1 MYLFIGCILGI
12 ALLATAALSIPLSED
27 NVSYRPTR
35 PPSYPLAVKNPYLST
50 WMPSDQ
56 VRTMPYA
63 EPQFWAGQSLSWS
76 VMARVDNRT
85 YSLMGTRDPGDRIH
99 PAAVRAAEYTA
110 THSVFKLTASSLDFT
125 LDFFSPISP
134 SNYLRQSLPFSYLT
148 VTVSGADANNVQV
161 YTSIDGR
168 WTGKEQSTVRDF
180 HGEGTTL
187 AYSLNVKDAIP
198 YTENSDM
205 ATWGEAILSSRQ
217 APQSEL
223 SYSSGRRGEVRS
235 QFVNDGKLSGSDEPW
250 VPGGIVAFSHDLG
263 TVSGE
268 QSINFAVG
276 YVREAAINY
285 LGKPYT
291 GYYRAHYFNT
301 YKALSH
307 FFDDY
312 PAAVVESKIVDS
324 EMAAQ
329 AAVAG
334 GNKYADIVSLSARQA
349 WGGIDLTI
357 PSDSLDKTEVLAFI
371 KELSSNGNLNTVD
384 VIMPAFPIYYIMDPD
399 YIRHLLE
406 PMMRY
411 LAAGRWR
418 LPYTIHDMGTHYPNA
433 IGHDDQ
439 KAEPMPIEECGNL
452 MVLVLAY
459 VTATGDRAWVNQYI
473 DILKR
478 YADYLVENSIDIELQ
493 LSSND
498 AAGPLANETNLAIK
512 AAVGLKAFGEISG
525 LSEYSRVGEE
535 RANLFFSQGLGTDET
550 RSHFVLQYP
559 NKPISWKTPYNL
571 YPDVLFNLNTFPRE
585 AYQMGNTFFK
595 KVRSEY
601 GVPLDNR
608 QDWAKSDWNMWL
620 AGTFDDETTRHEFI
634 DDLWAFVSNG
644 KHNWPFSDRYVA
656 TSAKGREPG
665 LPVLCRA
672 RPTVGGH
679 FALMALQ
686 GPKSLQL
693 AVNRKL
699 EETLREASDEFPD
712 EPRPP
717 HNFAPQGYP
726 LPNGA
731 SGPVPGAAPLL
742 PNNGRIIQ
750 NGPVRV
756 LCIADVRGNLKSL
769 NELARQARADHIIHT
784 GDFGFYD
791 DTSLERIAD
800 KTLKHVAQY
809 SPLLPEGVKRAIAQ
823 TPPQQSIKSRFTP
836 DQLPLSELPMLLD
849 KRLTLDVPVY
859 TVWGACEDVRVLEKF
874 RSGEYKVDKL
884 HIIDEANSRLLD
896 IGGVKLR
903 LLGLGGAVVMHKLFD
918 NGEGKTTIAGGQGT
932 MWTTLLQ
939 MGELIDTANR
949 VYDPSETRIFV
960 THASPA
966 REGMLNQLSVTLK
979 ADFSISAGLHFRY
992 GSSYNEFSVN
1002 PSLDHYRGKLAASKA
1017 SFNDVWETVRGEVES
1032 AISQNDAQKTL
1043 LENALGVVEKMPS
1056 VASGGNPFGG
1066 PTNPGSGSGQVDE
1079 SAFKNMW
1086 NFNLADA
1093 AFGFL
1098 VLEIEAGRIG
1108 TEMRAQGFN
1117 FSHRTGK
1124 PPVSGAPQPASQM
1137 ASAPVSVPSP
1147 VNAARPNVATPQ
1159 FGQAQA
1165 IPTRAAPPAQQ
1176 PAQGKGPAAPARTS
1190 PAPVIPKSVTPQP
1203 STTPAVSQSV
1213 ESAESSATFDAN
1225 GSTHG
1230 EKQGESP
1237 APKPERKQS
1246 NALFISNVDNEQS
1259 ARDLFSEEDKA
1270 KLQKVEKWG
1279 KYNHVATF
1287 STVEEAKAALD
1298 RLPMENKKP
1307 SPPGQRKPNVKFFED
1322 RGSHR
1327 GNAGTWQGS
1336 NRGGSNT
1343 SQRGGYQ
1350 SGGASDSETGRGR
1363 GFGGRGGGR
1372 GRGDRGRGG
1381 RGGRGGFS
1389 KGPSDSSAPSTST
1402 PSGDKPAASGDA

>member
-1 MYLFIGCILGI
+1 
-12 ALLATAALSIPLSED
+12 
-27 NVSYRPTR
+27 
-35 PPSYPLAVKNPYLST
+35 
-50 WMPSDQ
+50 
-56 VRTMPYA
+56 
-63 EPQFWAGQSLSWS
+63 
-76 VMARVDNRT
+76 MA
-85 YSLMGTRDPGDRIH
+85 S
-99 PAAVRAAEYTA
+99 
-110 THSVFKLTASSLDFT
+110 
-125 LDFFSPISP
+125 
-134 SNYLRQSLPFSYLT
+134 
-148 VTVSGADANNVQV
+148 
-161 YTSIDGR
+161 
-168 WTGKEQSTVRDF
+168 
-180 HGEGTTL
+180 
-187 AYSLNVKDAIP
+187 
-198 YTENSDM
+198 
-205 ATWGEAILSSRQ
+205 
-217 APQSEL
+217 
-223 SYSSGRRGEVRS
+223 
-235 QFVNDGKLSGSDEPW
+235 
-250 VPGGIVAFSHDLG
+250 
-263 TVSGE
+263 
-268 QSINFAVG
+268 
-276 YVREAAINY
+276 
-285 LGKPYT
+285 
-291 GYYRAHYFNT
+291 
-301 YKALSH
+301 
-307 FFDDY
+307 
-312 PAAVVESKIVDS
+312 
-324 EMAAQ
+324 
-329 AAVAG
+329 
-334 GNKYADIVSLSARQA
+334 
-349 WGGIDLTI
+349 
-357 PSDSLDKTEVLAFI
+357 
-371 KELSSNGNLNTVD
+371 
-384 VIMPAFPIYYIMDPD
+384 
-399 YIRHLLE
+399 
-406 PMMRY
+406 
-411 LAAGRWR
+411 
-418 LPYTIHDMGTHYPNA
+418 
-433 IGHDDQ
+433 
-439 KAEPMPIEECGNL
+439 
-452 MVLVLAY
+452 
-459 VTATGDRAWVNQYI
+459 
-473 DILKR
+473 
-478 YADYLVENSIDIELQ
+478 
-493 LSSND
+493 
-498 AAGPLANETNLAIK
+498 
-512 AAVGLKAFGEISG
+512 
-525 LSEYSRVGEE
+525 
-535 RANLFFSQGLGTDET
+535 
-550 RSHFVLQYP
+550 
-559 NKPISWKTPYNL
+559 
-571 YPDVLFNLNTFPRE
+571 
-585 AYQMGNTFFK
+585 
-595 KVRSEY
+595 
-601 GVPLDNR
+601 
-608 QDWAKSDWNMWL
+608 
-620 AGTFDDETTRHEFI
+620 
-634 DDLWAFVSNG
+634 
-644 KHNWPFSDRYVA
+644 
-656 TSAKGREPG
+656 
-665 LPVLCRA
+665 
-672 RPTVGGH
+672 
-679 FALMALQ
+679 
-686 GPKSLQL
+686 
-693 AVNRKL
+693 
-699 EETLREASDEFPD
+699 
-712 EPRPP
+712 PRPP
-717 HNFAPQGYP
+717 HNFVPQGYP

-1017 SFNDVWETVRGEVES
+1017 SFNDVWETVRGEVEA

-1066 PTNPGSGSGQVDE
+1066 PTNPGSGTGQVDE

-1098 VLEIEAGRIG
+1098 VLEIETGRIG

-1117 FSHRTGK
+1117 FAHRTGK
-1124 PPVSGAPQPASQM
+1124 PPVSGAPQAASQM
-1137 ASAPVSVPSP
+1137 ASAPASVPSP

-1165 IPTRAAPPAQQ
+1165 IPTRAAPTAQQ
-1176 PAQGKGPAAPARTS
+1176 PVQGKGPAAPARTS

-1213 ESAESSATFDAN
+1213 DSTESSATLDAN

-1230 EKQGESP
+1230 EKHGESP

-1246 NALFISNVDNEQS
+1246 NALFISNVDNEQA

-1287 STVEEAKAALD
+1287 PTVEEAKAALD

-1336 NRGGSNT
+1336 NRGGSNS

-1381 RGGRGGFS
+1381 RGGRSGFN

-1402 PSGDKPAASGDA
+1402 PSVDKPDASGDA